1 MFLKIT
7 DTDVQ
12 IKKIIRTFAHVKR
25 WLFILSALLCTA
37 AGWAQEED
45 SGMEIEDF
53 RGEEFKSARKQTWY
67 WAGRNYIYEG
77 DTIWTIL
84 MPELPVYQPIRFR
97 NHKELKRYNR
107 LVYNVKKVLP
117 LAQQCN
123 AMIQET
129 YEVMEKL
136 PTKKAKAEHI
146 KMVEKEIMKTYKPE
160 MKKLTYSQG
169 KLLIKLVDRECNQSG
184 YEVIE
189 AFLGPTRATFYQIFA
204 WTFKAS
210 LKKEYDPEGDDRL
223 TERVVRQV
231 EAGIL

>member
-1 MFLKIT
+1 M
-7 DTDVQ
+7 
-12 IKKIIRTFAHVKR
+12 KR
-25 WLFILSALLCTA
+25 WLAILLTSMVVGAT
-37 AGWAQEED
+37 WAQEED
-45 SGMEIEDF
+45 PGMDVKDFSGK
-53 RGEEFKSARKQTWY
+53 EFKDARKQTWY
-67 WAGRNYIYEG
+67 WAGKNYIFEG

-84 MPELPVYQPIRFR
+84 MPEMPVYKPLRFR
-97 NHKELKRYNR
+97 TKKEQQRYNR

-136 PTKKAKAEHI
+136 PDKKSKQEHI
-146 KMVEKEIMKTYKPE
+146 KQIEKEIMKTYKPE

-184 YEVIE
+184 YEVIK
-189 AFLGPTRATFYQIFA
+189 AFMGPTRATFYQIFA

-231 EAGIL
+231 EAGVL